1 MLCGIPILLL
11 RPCSQMQLNSKALH
25 HFHHLRH
32 LPVIHHHL
40 NDNHHLP
47 NWPPTTLL
55 SPPSSSILP
64 TSNGIGGH
72 TDGQIPLFYF
82 FFFTWG
88 PPPLSIIL
96 SRWRACSMMLAS
108 QRRTARP
115 LMRQLTDPCD
125 LIGRD
130 PALRLLSLVL
140 ER

>member
-1 MLCGIPILLL
+1 MPVSALLDFLHSSVTTFTTSCTSLSSTTISMTTITSPIGRQQPYC
-11 RPCSQMQLNSKALH
+11 RPPPAPYYLPAMVLVVTQMNK
-25 HFHHLRH
+25 F
-32 LPVIHHHL
+32 P
-40 NDNHHLP
+40 
-47 NWPPTTLL
+47 
-55 SPPSSSILP
+55 
-64 TSNGIGGH
+64 
-72 TDGQIPLFYF
+72 
-82 FFFTWG
+82 FFTSFFIWG